1 MDKSVLIIEIPELSD
16 EGAAEVH
23 NLLQAL
29 MNAFESHYHH
39 HLKRYH
45 SFKFID
51 DELQDIM

>member
-29 MNAFESHYHH
+29 MNAFANS
-39 HLKRYH
+39 
-45 SFKFID
+45 SNNCN
-51 DELQDIM
+51 